1 VLFFVALVW
10 QTAIDFI
17 DSNYDFKIIGYFF
30 FSVLLMGI
38 VTALGMKRA
47 GYSLFNN
54 QAYGSAH
61 WARPWQIW
69 WAGLWKKGGLFLGRS
84 WGHDLYH
91 NDEGHII
98 TVGGAGGGKSTG
110 LVIPALLNLTQGSVI
125 VTDPSGE
132 LAAITRRHRAKIGS
146 VVLLNPFQEVFE
158 QGTGLGF
165 PDTGFNPLS
174 VIDPNLSTFKAD
186 CDVLARYLM
195 VTDRK
200 ESGSYWNDE
209 GAEFLSLVIG
219 ATVLYENDDL
229 HDLTFVYR
237 RVRDSPKNLQGW
249 LSNVVS
255 RGHPALQDEAE
266 RFLGIVEQ
274 APQQWQGIA
283 SKAALATKRYA
294 PSTPLGEHV
303 KKNGFDAADL
313 KRENVTVYLLVPS
326 GQLTTA
332 LPWMNMLIG
341 VFGIAI
347 GRPGAARPVT
357 LLVDEAPSLG
367 YLPDLLPFMGQFRKV
382 GLRVWIFTQTMAQ
395 LASDELYGQTGFK
408 AIFGLCSIKQ
418 FFSIREPE
426 LARLISETAGER
438 TAKSMRENPNGE
450 SAGDVGVPLIR
461 AEKVR
466 GLKKWQQIIIIDE
479 MAAPIKGRLV
489 PYFKRRGWNKKADPN
504 PYRSSSKPSFDRPKQ
519 TTDTP
524 NDPNFDRPFDRPEDK
539 AKKPKP
545 EPQKEKPRR
554 KARPFNDPNFDRPTD
569 ETAKGKKPE
578 PKAKPKPAPPTP
590 DSPKVA
596 KLKAL
601 ADDPRTTKEEREN
614 ARMKLIHELKKKRGR

>member
-1 VLFFVALVW
+1 MLFFVFLVIE
-10 QTAIDFI
+10 TMGEFVSSDFDPAVI
-17 DSNYDFKIIGYFF
+17 AQFF
-30 FSVLLMGI
+30 FTVFI
-38 VTALGMKRA
+38 VGLFAALAMRRA
-47 GYSLFNN
+47 GFSFFNN

-61 WARPWQIW
+61 WARPWQMW

-158 QGTGLGF
+158 QGTGLDF

-219 ATVLYENDDL
+219 ATVLYEDDDL

-237 RVRDSPKNLQGW
+237 RVRDSPKSLQAW
-249 LSNVVS
+249 LSNVIS

-313 KRENVTVYLLVPS
+313 KRKNVTVYLLVPS

-367 YLPDLLPFMGQFRKV
+367 YLPDLLPFMAQFRKV

-395 LASDELYGQTGFK
+395 LASEELYGQTGFK

-438 TAKSMRENPNGE
+438 TAKSLRENPNGE

-461 AEKVR
+461 PEKVR
-466 GLKKWQQIIIIDE
+466 GLKKWRQIIIVDE

-489 PYFKRRGWNKKADPN
+489 PYFKRWRWNRKADPN
-504 PYRSSSKPSFDRPKQ
+504 PYRSRSKPSFDKQ
-519 TTDTP
+519 QQATDTP
-524 NDPNFDRPFDRPEDK
+524 NDPNFDRPFERPE
-539 AKKPKP
+539 KPKP
-545 EPQKEKPRR
+545 QPKKEEPRR

-569 ETAKGKKPE
+569 ETAKGKQPK
-578 PKAKPKPAPPTP
+578 PKAKPKPAPA
-590 DSPKVA
+590 SAKVA

-601 ADDPRTTKEEREN
+601 ADDPRTSKEEREN
-614 ARMKLIHELKKKRGR
+614 ARMKLALELKKKRGK

>member
-1 VLFFVALVW
+1 MFLVIETANEFVS
-10 QTAIDFI
+10 
-17 DSNYDFKIIGYFF
+17 SNYDFAVIWYFF
-30 FSVLLMGI
+30 FTVFVVGLFI
-38 VTALGMKRA
+38 ALAMKRA
-47 GYSLFNN
+47 GYKFFSE
-54 QAYGSAH
+54 QAYGSAK
-61 WARPWQIW
+61 WARPWHLW
-69 WAGLWKKGGLFLGRS
+69 WAGLWKKGGLFLGRA
-84 WGHDLYH
+84 WGRDLYH

-132 LAAITRRHRAKIGS
+132 LAAITMRHRAKNGH
-146 VVLLNPFQEVFE
+146 VVLLNPFQGVFE
-158 QGTGLGF
+158 QGTGLDF

-174 VIDPNLSTFKAD
+174 IIDPDLSTFKAD

-219 ATVLYENDDL
+219 ATVLYEANDL

-237 RVRDSPKNLQGW
+237 RVRDNPKSLQAW
-249 LSNVVS
+249 LSDVIR

-313 KRENVTVYLLVPS
+313 KRENVTIYLLVPS

-450 SAGDVGVPLIR
+450 SAGEVGVPLIR

-466 GLKKWQQIIIIDE
+466 GMKKWRQIIIMDE
-479 MAAPIKGRLV
+479 MAAPIKARLV
-489 PYFKRRGWNKKADPN
+489 PYFKRWRWNKKADPN
-504 PYRSSSKPSFDRPKQ
+504 PYRSRPRVSAGKPKQ
-519 TTDTP
+519 TTEPP
-524 NDPNFDRPFDRPEDK
+524 NDPNFDRPFDRSTAKAKKPRPEPPKEEPRRKARPSNNPNFDRPNGDTMKGKKPTQK

-545 EPQKEKPRR
+545 
-554 KARPFNDPNFDRPTD
+554 
-569 ETAKGKKPE
+569 
-578 PKAKPKPAPPTP
+578 KPAPPAP

-614 ARMKLIHELKKKRGR
+614 ARMKLILELKKKRGR